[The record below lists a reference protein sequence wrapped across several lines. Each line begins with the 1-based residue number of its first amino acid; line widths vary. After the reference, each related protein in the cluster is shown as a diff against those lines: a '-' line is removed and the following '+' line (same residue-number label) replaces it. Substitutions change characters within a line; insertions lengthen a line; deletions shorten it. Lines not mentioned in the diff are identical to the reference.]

1 MARLRAFDLSVF
13 GVVIVAGIY
22 GGTKFFEPIV
32 IDALKKENAL
42 RKDIPIPEYGED
54 GIPVENEKSLANLK
68 TELNEIYE
76 QSRRERGLEPKSLG
90 SSSNDK

>member
-13 GVVIVAGIY
+13 GVVIIAGIY

-42 RKDIPIPEYGED
+42 RTDIPIPEYSDD

-90 SSSNDK
+90 SSSNNK